1 MWKIQKWKLA
11 MVSAFFCHEI
21 HGFEILV
28 NFTSGEFVQMS
39 NKPLRQDIQ
48 YSIFCVWYTWII
60 HWSFVSNSSRTIYFL
75 LLSLTIFSG
84 STSRSN
90 KEKMIFHL
98 SGFVYKCTY
107 SQHLQ
112 ANIYLGKLKPTLSFG
127 CKIQCNTRLLS
138 INKDI
143 RFNWPFGWLAFRF
156 I

>member
-1 MWKIQKWKLA
+1 MLSVTALKSLLILHIKNLFKWAINLCA
-11 MVSAFFCHEI
+11 RSQR
-21 HGFEILV
+21 G
-28 NFTSGEFVQMS
+28 
-39 NKPLRQDIQ
+39 IQ
-48 YSIFCVWYTWII
+48 YSIFCVCYTWII
-60 HWSFVSNSSRTIYFL
+60 HLSFVSNSSRNIYFL
-75 LLSLTIFSG
+75 LLSLTIFSD

-112 ANIYLGKLKPTLSFG
+112 ANIYLGKLKLTLSFG
-127 CKIQCNTRLLS
+127 YKIQCNTRLLS

-143 RFNWPFGWLAFRF
+143 RFNWPFGWLAYRF